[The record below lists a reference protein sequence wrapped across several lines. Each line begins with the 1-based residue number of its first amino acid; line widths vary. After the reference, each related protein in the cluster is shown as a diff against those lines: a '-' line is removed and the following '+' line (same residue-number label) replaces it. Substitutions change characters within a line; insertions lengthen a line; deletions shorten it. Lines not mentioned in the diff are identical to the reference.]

1 MGALDQ
7 EADADELRAERAVEL
22 DRKLMRI
29 KGQIRQRWLEMGR
42 VLAEIQET
50 LACRDL
56 GYSNFQQ
63 YAEDRVGISARWAN
77 YLVCMVRKA
86 KRFGIRPSSL
96 EKLDISKCLE
106 IMRLSDGKKAKQLVA
121 STIEQNTS
129 LRDIKRQVAAAL
141 GMADETEP
149 KTVRKVWYFSGSQWS
164 VVNQAIRAVNL
175 ATGSESET
183 YAIEFLAAD
192 YLAGIGLDETQ

>member
-7 EADADELRAERAVEL
+7 EADASELRAERAVAL

-29 KGQIRQRWLEMGR
+29 KGQIRRRWLEMGR

-50 LACRDL
+50 LAYRDL

-86 KRFGIRPSSL
+86 KRFGIKPSSL

-106 IMRLSDGKKAKQLVA
+106 IMRLSDGKKARQLVA
-121 STIEQNTS
+121 STIKQNTS

-141 GMADETEP
+141 GIADEAEP

-164 VVNQAIRAVNL
+164 VINQAIRAVNL
-175 ATGSESET
+175 ATGSESES

-192 YLAGIGLDETQ
+192 YLAGIGLDETE